1 MLGFGDFYYE
11 LAVQIIEVC
20 MAASHRTGG
29 LMEAGEL
36 RTRLLRS
43 RGLGRK
49 NKSGQQ
55 TTKNQVQWLLDFIRK
70 ISTEI
75 LGFPGK
81 NFW

>member
-55 TTKNQVQWLLDFIRK
+55 TTKNQVQ
-70 ISTEI
+70 
-75 LGFPGK
+75 
-81 NFW
+81 